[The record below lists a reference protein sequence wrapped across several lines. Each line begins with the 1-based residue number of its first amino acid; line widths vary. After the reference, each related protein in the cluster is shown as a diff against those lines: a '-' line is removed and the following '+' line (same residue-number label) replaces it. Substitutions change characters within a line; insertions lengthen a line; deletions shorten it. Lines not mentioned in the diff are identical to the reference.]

1 MRGIL
6 TRSLIFY
13 ITNLIALAKL
23 QSLAEEKFQSAK
35 SLFITVQYTKYAL
48 ADITTIR
55 ITKSTHKKI
64 LKIMG
69 QIQAR
74 TGKISTLDDALQE
87 MLSNY
92 KKKSRK

>member
-1 MRGIL
+1 V
-6 TRSLIFY
+6 
-13 ITNLIALAKL
+13 K
-23 QSLAEEKFQSAK
+23 
-35 SLFITVQYTKYAL
+35 YTKYAL
-48 ADITTIR
+48 VGITTIR
-55 ITKSTHKKI
+55 ITKSTHKEI

-74 TGKISTLDDALQE
+74 TGEIPTLDDALQE